1 MPSQKTCDFVCEWQ
15 SLIGKSI
22 NAKTDPSDK
31 ILELPPKIDLI
42 NKRSDYN
49 SEDKDRTR
57 RIVFVVR
64 YLIHE
69 SMDSKGGWERT
80 RGLDSS
86 GEYFQLFIPF
96 SIDYG
101 TISTIQFYPRT
112 AYLLSDIPEWSF
124 GNSISDKE
132 TRLWF
137 MDISR
142 TQLNDCLD
150 YRPPRQCSARE
161 VACERPIVRMLCSG
175 NATVSWWINEQAR
188 NDINGFPLPRRLVM
202 IVLPPPRLQPK
213 IHVNRPPGDSLFVS
227 YYA

>member
-1 MPSQKTCDFVCEWQ
+1 MIFDSREHGLKGWKGKDKGTWFVWG
-15 SLIGKSI
+15 I
-22 NAKTDPSDK
+22 
-31 ILELPPKIDLI
+31 
-42 NKRSDYN
+42 
-49 SEDKDRTR
+49 
-57 RIVFVVR
+57 
-64 YLIHE
+64 
-69 SMDSKGGWERT
+69 
-80 RGLDSS
+80 
-86 GEYFQLFIPF
+86 F
-96 SIDYG
+96 SIVYPIFNWLRYDFNN
-101 TISTIQFYPRT
+101 TILPQNR
-112 AYLLSDIPEWSF
+112 LLSDIPEWSF

-213 IHVNRPPGDSLFVS
+213 IHVNRPPGDSIIVS